1 MQRVPGLPD
10 PLEVTPVPLP
20 TGKQDH
26 FNLLRQTQ
34 FRSVVLERR
43 WAQEDLLAADGYP
56 NLRGALLRL
65 IDSLEQE
72 IDMSRAAS

>member
-1 MQRVPGLPD
+1 M
-10 PLEVTPVPLP
+10 
-20 TGKQDH
+20 
-26 FNLLRQTQ
+26 
-34 FRSVVLERR
+34 VLERR

-72 IDMSRAAS
+72 IDMSRAASYPEIATVLVPLPRQEPTMGGYAR